1 MTRLVQIVS
10 NLLDNAIKDSNR
22 WQAITVL
29 CDLREANARFVV
41 RDTGTGIDA
50 KHLETVFE
58 PYMQVAPLDG
68 KFRSELG
75 IGLAVAKE
83 LVQMH
88 GGTVFARSDGLGG
101 GEFVVIFPLHAMA
114 V

>member
-1 MTRLVQIVS
+1 MAAQLPFFAIFARRMPASSCATR
-10 NLLDNAIKDSNR
+10 A
-22 WQAITVL
+22 
-29 CDLREANARFVV
+29 
-41 RDTGTGIDA
+41 GIDA

-68 KFRSELG
+68 KFRSGLG

>member
-1 MTRLVQIVS
+1 MPSSTRTIAAQLPF
-10 NLLDNAIKDSNR
+10 
-22 WQAITVL
+22 
-29 CDLREANARFVV
+29 CDLREAHARIVV

-88 GGTVFARSDGLGG
+88 GGTVFARSDGPGG
-101 GEFVVIFPLHAMA
+101 GSEFVVILPLHAMA